1 MAKTTDWGLT
11 DAGFRRPTYA
21 ELLDALEYKA
31 RELFGSKANLTVRSP
46 LGIFLR
52 IYAWMLN
59 LLFSTLED
67 VYNSRFVDTAV
78 GHSLYNLGRA
88 IGLRLLGAQK
98 AVGYLTFTG
107 EIGTEVPEGY
117 LAETIAGQQYITLQS
132 GVILDGSITLPAS
145 AVVAGPDGNTDAGT
159 ITIITNPKTG
169 ITSVTNAASFEG
181 GRNTETDDEFR
192 ARYYVS
198 TDFAGGVNL
207 DAIIA
212 AIYEN
217 VEAVIAVTGEENDTD
232 ETNASGLP
240 PHSIELVVYGGLDE
254 EIAKAIHRRKGAG
267 IQTYGNVTVP
277 VVDAAGNIKNISF
290 SRPAPVNVWV
300 KVFNLQTDSTF
311 PLDGIEQIKQRLI
324 EYIGSDTRGGL
335 NIGQNV
341 ICVALPTEVFKVQG
355 VVDFDLQI
363 SPDGETYSWKN
374 ITIAAREKAVTNEDM
389 VVVE

>member
-1 MAKTTDWGLT
+1 M
-11 DAGFRRPTYA
+11 
-21 ELLDALEYKA
+21 
-31 RELFGSKANLTVRSP
+31 
-46 LGIFLR
+46 
-52 IYAWMLN
+52 
-59 LLFSTLED
+59 
-67 VYNSRFVDTAV
+67 
-78 GHSLYNLGRA
+78 
-88 IGLRLLGAQK
+88 
-98 AVGYLTFTG
+98 GYLTFTG
-107 EIGTEVPEGY
+107 EIGTEVRKGY
-117 LAETIAGQQYITLQS
+117 LAETVAGQQYITLQS

-169 ITSVTNAASFEG
+169 ITSVSNAASFEG

-254 EIAKAIHRRKGAG
+254 EIAKSIHRRKGAG

-277 VVDAAGNIKNISF
+277 VVDAAGNIKNICF

-300 KVFNLQTDSTF
+300 KVFNLQTDNTF
-311 PLDGIEQIKQRLI
+311 PLDGIEQIKQRLA

-363 SPDGETYSWKN
+363 SSDGETYSWKN